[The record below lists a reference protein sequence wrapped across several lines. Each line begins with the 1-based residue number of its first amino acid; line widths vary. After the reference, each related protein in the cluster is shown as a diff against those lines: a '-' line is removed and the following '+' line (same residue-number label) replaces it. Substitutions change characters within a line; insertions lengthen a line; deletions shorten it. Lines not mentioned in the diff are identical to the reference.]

1 MPIVNTRE
9 GDPRWGYLQGLGA
22 AAAVPPTDQFAGWP
36 SLEAKRAAQEEI
48 KKSIRAADEAIYGAA
63 RNAPG
68 IWEKLKGFVISP
80 LTSFLSADTRNR
92 VAMAVRD
99 RVDQW
104 ELFKKTLWEAANHGT
119 ITADGV
125 ARSMTPDE
133 AKRLLNVISR
143 QIVLM
148 QDAVELSNS
157 VTVGALLQTAA
168 KSTVEGILE
177 RFKKAGD
184 TVNAALDA
192 IMALLKGAAET
203 VKKAGEWLEYLPYI
217 LVGGIVLFYVV
228 PTVLKARREGSA
240 GLEADLR
247 AGRSRIESG
256 ARAAGSAAVKAG
268 KAGAAAYT
276 GNPALLMSGS
286 PRIRRRR

>member
-9 GDPRWGYLQGLGA
+9 GNPRWGYLDGLGA
-22 AAAVPPTDQFAGWP
+22 ADVPPTDQFVGWP
-36 SLEAKRAAQEEI
+36 DLAAKRTVQSEI
-48 KKSIRAADEAIYGAA
+48 RKSILAADEAIYGAA
-63 RNAPG
+63 KNAPG

-92 VAMAVRD
+92 VALAVRD

-104 ELFKKTLWEAANHGT
+104 ELFKKTLWEAANQGT

-125 ARSMTPDE
+125 TRSMTPDE
-133 AKRLLNVISR
+133 AKRLLNLISR

-192 IMALLKGAAET
+192 IMALLKGAAEI

-217 LVGGIVLFYVV
+217 VVGAIVLPFAFRAFSSYKKGGA
-228 PTVLKARREGSA
+228 TAAADYAA
-240 GLEADLR
+240 GAIE
-247 AGRSRIESG
+247 AGRGRAWEG
-256 ARAAGSAAVKAG
+256 AKAAGRGATKAV
-268 KAGAAAYT
+268 
-276 GNPALLMSGS
+276 ALLGS
-286 PRIRRRR
+286 PKRRRRK